1 MSERMSFPRTRESRR
16 PRGRRFCGA
25 PETPVRRVAFRML
38 ASASL
43 ACRDKLRNSQ
53 GRPGADADPI
63 VDLLNRGVSV
73 PGIAAREGSTAKRES
88 PGNGAATA

>member
-1 MSERMSFPRTRESRR
+1 MSERTSFPRTRESRR

-38 ASASL
+38 TSASL
-43 ACRDKLRNSQ
+43 ACRESCVTPKAV
-53 GRPGADADPI
+53 PAEIAEPI